1 MAGGEGTRLRP
12 LTSNVPKPPVSLANQ
27 PMMEHILDLL
37 KRHGFDEVVVTVS
50 FMANHIRNW
59 FGDGSEFGVR
69 MVYAIEETPLGTAG
83 SVRNAME
90 ELTEPFLVISGD
102 VLTDI
107 DLTKI
112 VEAHKEKQATATIG
126 LIRVDNP
133 LEFGIVSTREDDS
146 VERFLEKPG

>member
-1 MAGGEGTRLRP
+1 
-12 LTSNVPKPPVSLANQ
+12 
-27 PMMEHILDLL
+27 
-37 KRHGFDEVVVTVS
+37 
-50 FMANHIRNW
+50 MANHIRNW